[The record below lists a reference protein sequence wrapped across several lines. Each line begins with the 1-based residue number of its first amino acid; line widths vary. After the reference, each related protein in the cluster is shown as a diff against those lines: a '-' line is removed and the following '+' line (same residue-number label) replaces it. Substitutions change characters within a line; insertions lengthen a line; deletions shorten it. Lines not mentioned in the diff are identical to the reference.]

1 MIPDFAHRMDQTPVC
16 RNIYVSGRRTSVRM
30 EPVMW
35 QSLDEIRDQENM
47 TLNQLCGLIDSV
59 RSEAGLTAA
68 LRIFI
73 ISYYRAQAQEEIA
86 TPRIADALRR
96 FDPNAERRSPS
107 LSQALQVFG

>member
-1 MIPDFAHRMDQTPVC
+1 MIPDLAQRMDQTPVC

-35 QSLDEIRDQENM
+35 QSLDEIRERENM

-59 RSEAGLTAA
+59 RGQAGLTAA

-73 ISYYRAQAQEEIA
+73 ISYFRAQTQEQAA

-96 FDPNAERRSPS
+96 FDPNAERRSRS